1 MYDTQITVEN
11 TIAWFLFL
19 LTRLDLYCLNVFVK
33 GTWKGVGNYR
43 LQVFKF
49 DWFLTYSLVF
59 SYILTILN
67 FLHLVDVNYY

>member
-49 DWFLTYSLVF
+49 D
-59 SYILTILN
+59 
-67 FLHLVDVNYY
+67 